1 MSSTLTAQYLEYVS
15 VKKDIDM
22 GRLEVAEKMGAT
34 YTVKV
39 TSKDSRAIATN
50 IVEVLKCQPD
60 CSIECSGVETSVAT
74 AIYVGTLP
82 VNVQLLDY
90 TCD

>member
-1 MSSTLTAQYLEYVS
+1 MYFHLLKKNL
-15 VKKDIDM
+15 KKDIDE
-22 GRLEVAEKMGAT
+22 GRLKVAEKMGAT

-39 TSKDSRAIATN
+39 MSKDSRAIATN

-74 AIYVGTLP
+74 AIYVRILS
-82 VNVQLLDY
+82 VEVQLQQ
-90 TCD
+90 